1 MTRLVIESVST
12 GRQRKQFLHFPWQL
26 YDGDPNWVPPIRM
39 DEKELVGYAG
49 HHPFLKK
56 NRVQTFLALR
66 DGVVCGRIA
75 GILNQVHNE
84 YRNERRGFFGF
95 FECEDDQEAANGLF
109 NAVLEWFADQGI
121 RCLRGPANPGVNYIW
136 GTLVEGFDSPPTF
149 MMAYNPPYYGRLIE
163 GFGFSKAQ
171 DLYAYWGNIDMLPA
185 GDAKRGPIAAQIAE
199 RFHIRVRPLEMRRF
213 KQNVRDFLEIYNQSM
228 IHHWGF
234 SPMSPEELDEMVKV
248 LRYLVIPELVVGAEI
263 DGKLVG
269 MVMAC
274 PTTTRGS
281 NRSNGKLFPLGFL
294 RLFLGRRKI
303 KKVRVLAANVLP
315 EYHLMGV
322 ALVLLR
328 AMVPTAIALGMDEV
342 EFSWVAE
349 SNLLSR
355 GSLEKAGTKRI
366 KTYRVYDR
374 EPSS

>member
-1 MTRLVIESVST
+1 
-12 GRQRKQFLHFPWQL
+12 
-26 YDGDPNWVPPIRM
+26 M
-39 DEKELVGYAG
+39 D
-49 HHPFLKK
+49 
-56 NRVQTFLALR
+56 
-66 DGVVCGRIA
+66 
-75 GILNQVHNE
+75 
-84 YRNERRGFFGF
+84 FFGF

-269 MVMAC
+269 MVMAL
-274 PTTTRGS
+274 PDYNPRIKQID
-281 NRSNGKLFPLGFL
+281 GKLFPLGFL
-294 RLFLGRRKI
+294 RLFLGAAQDQESPRFGGQRAS
-303 KKVRVLAANVLP
+303 RVSPHGRGACPAASHGP
-315 EYHLMGV
+315 DGDRPGDGRSG
-322 ALVLLR
+322 VLLGGR
-328 AMVPTAIALGMDEV
+328 IEPAFARKPGKGGHEAHQD
-342 EFSWVAE
+342 
-349 SNLLSR
+349 LSR
-355 GSLEKAGTKRI
+355 VRSRTFVVKRPSRSSGKQVRFTFCSAPAGA
-366 KTYRVYDR
+366 
-374 EPSS
+374 